1 MTTSLTKVA
10 MMVMAI
16 ASIDQASAQ
25 TASAQISGSEMSA
38 CRSDAIRL
46 CFFNVA
52 QAEALRACLRRNKLN
67 LSVPCRSLIESRGN

>member
-1 MTTSLTKVA
+1 MKTSLIKIAV
-10 MMVMAI
+10 MVMAI
-16 ASIDQASAQ
+16 GSIDHASAQ
-25 TASAQISGSEMSA
+25 APSAQISGSEMSA

-52 QAEALRACLRRNKLN
+52 QADALRACLRRNKPN